1 MGGSFCLLGRRQE
14 GHFRDQRRSEDWRSV
29 EGQRDEQECSVEKS
43 QQVKEV
49 PREGHFCMELG
60 KVKGTE
66 ESTRFVGP
74 LKC

>member
-1 MGGSFCLLGRRQE
+1 M
-14 GHFRDQRRSEDWRSV
+14 
-29 EGQRDEQECSVEKS
+29 EGQRDEQECTVEKS

-66 ESTRFVGP
+66 ESTRSQDGRVLVSFPILTALSVG
-74 LKC
+74 LRGRQQSLHFLHSL